1 MKNLELNEY
10 GVASLNETEVKEIN
24 GGGLIIRFENSTK
37 DIYNS
42 NNPKGERWFW
52 QRDY

>member
-1 MKNLELNEY
+1 MKNLNEY
-10 GVASLNETEVKEIN
+10 GVQEMSTGEVENVN
-24 GGGLIIRFENSTK
+24 GGLVIRFENSTK

-42 NNPKGERWFW
+42 QNPKGERWFW